1 MVVSVSQPSLNYLSE
16 RELSLLTKVEW
27 NRHIFCNSTILR
39 QMFAEKNFHNLSAK
53 AKFSSIF
60 VRFILWMI
68 KDLTSRKA
76 ISWKQTCL
84 LLIVTFISSISGLF
98 VSMSSWKNSDVIID
112 YRNRTLDQNG
122 LSFKMTKNLRFVTR
136 N

>member
-1 MVVSVSQPSLNYLSE
+1 MADGSVSITTIFE
-16 RELSLLTKVEW
+16 RTGIIVADKSGVKQTY
-27 NRHIFCNSTILR
+27 FCNSTILR

-122 LSFKMTKNLRFVTR
+122 LSFKMTKNFRFVTR